1 MWRMERVTS
10 VSRENKVITQSSALS
25 ERFVCAAV
33 QISRYNACVN
43 AQTSEKTVE
52 VSVLESAVAFFG
64 EHKIPYL
71 GFKLL
76 DNGSACAT
84 LCQSG
89 SLLAQAT
96 LPKRR

>member
-10 VSRENKVITQSSALS
+10 VSRENKVVTQSSALS

-33 QISRYNACVN
+33 QISGYNACIN
-43 AQTSEKTVE
+43 AQTSEKTIE
-52 VSVLESAVAFFG
+52 VSVLKSAVAFFG
-64 EHKIPYL
+64 EHKIRYL
-71 GFKLL
+71 RLKLL

-89 SLLAQAT
+89 VPMAQAT